1 MRRVCGF
8 ARFRR
13 CTEVVVRKASEV
25 VEVKLGIV
33 GCGEV
38 DGGTQRKDAA
48 LGGEEESAA
57 DLMRNAA
64 YR

>member
-13 CTEVVVRKASEV
+13 CAEVLVRKATETGRSIARDSG
-25 VEVKLGIV
+25 LRRSRWRA
-33 GCGEV
+33 
-38 DGGTQRKDAA
+38 QRKDAA

-57 DLMRNAA
+57 DLMRNAT

>member
-1 MRRVCGF
+1 M
-8 ARFRR
+8 
-13 CTEVVVRKASEV
+13 
-25 VEVKLGIV
+25 VEVKLEIV
-33 GCGEV
+33 GCN
-38 DGGTQRKDAA
+38 GGTQRKDAA

>member
-1 MRRVCGF
+1 MHRGRSAQGE
-8 ARFRR
+8 RSGR
-13 CTEVVVRKASEV
+13 S
-25 VEVKLGIV
+25 KLGIV

>member
-1 MRRVCGF
+1 MQGSWCARR
-8 ARFRR
+8 A
-13 CTEVVVRKASEV
+13 KV

-38 DGGTQRKDAA
+38 YGGTKRKDAA
-48 LGGEEESAA
+48 LGGEEGSAA
-57 DLMRNAA
+57 ELMRNAA

>member
-1 MRRVCGF
+1 MKRECGF

-13 CTEVVVRKASEV
+13 CTEVVVSESGRSKA
-25 VEVKLGIV
+25 GIV

-57 DLMRNAA
+57 ELMRNAA